1 MILGTN
7 SLPLHQDKAFFLIMQ
22 NMTDKGTSLV
32 SKSLPVANINSVNR
46 LFSAQKKKYY
56 VCLNGMKYP
65 LRFHT
70 LLSSFSVLC
79 GFSNSILQ
87 LIPFT
92 NILVSNAKSGCLID
106 K

>member
-1 MILGTN
+1 
-7 SLPLHQDKAFFLIMQ
+7 MQ
-22 NMTDKGTSLV
+22 NKTDKGTLLV
-32 SKSLPVANINSVNR
+32 SKSLPVVKLNSVSR
-46 LFSAQKKKYY
+46 LFSVQKKKYY

-92 NILVSNAKSGCLID
+92 ILWFLMRSRGV
-106 K
+106 

>member
-1 MILGTN
+1 
-7 SLPLHQDKAFFLIMQ
+7 MQ
-22 NMTDKGTSLV
+22 NKTDKETLLV
-32 SKSLPVANINSVNR
+32 SKSLPVANLNSVIR
-46 LFSAQKKKYY
+46 LFSATKANGN
-56 VCLNGMKYP
+56 VSSNGMKYP

-79 GFSNSILQ
+79 RFSNSILQ

>member
-1 MILGTN
+1 M
-7 SLPLHQDKAFFLIMQ
+7 
-22 NMTDKGTSLV
+22 GTSLV
-32 SKSLPVANINSVNR
+32 SKSLLIANFNYVNR
-46 LFSAQKKKYY
+46 LFPTTKTNGY
-56 VCLNGMKYP
+56 VLLCGMKYP

>member
-1 MILGTN
+1 
-7 SLPLHQDKAFFLIMQ
+7 MQ
-22 NMTDKGTSLV
+22 NKTEMETSLV
-32 SKSLPVANINSVNR
+32 SKSLPVVNSNSVNHS
-46 LFSAQKKKYY
+46 FSATKA
-56 VCLNGMKYP
+56 NGNVSSNGTKYP

-87 LIPFT
+87 LIPFA
-92 NILVSNAKSGCLID
+92 NILVSNAKSGYLID